1 MGTGILFGLPCALLV
16 LWTDRTRSRC
26 QINTCQQTDKGRHS
40 DSRFGSAGKTALVPG
55 QAVRIPYHYLQ
66 PTAGFSMCLLR
77 ASPAA
82 SLKGCLR
89 SGTVPL
95 LQTRSKTQTQ
105 RSKGDQ
111 LLFQTLL
118 PKLFPF
124 PPPPHTKL
132 ITSQFEIVLLSS
144 VSICPF

>member
-95 LQTRSKTQTQ
+95 LQTRSKTQTH
-105 RSKGDQ
+105 KGQ
-111 LLFQTLL
+111 KETNFCSRLCCPSYFPSPL
-118 PKLFPF
+118 PL
-124 PPPPHTKL
+124 TQNL
-132 ITSQFEIVLLSS
+132 
-144 VSICPF
+144 